1 MLTLPL
7 QDLTRLVE
15 LTPLGLKLHPEVTEE
30 ESRQVFETIARMDT
44 AMDFII
50 GDWIT
55 QHTERF
61 GRESTDSILQQA
73 EFDFVRAMRCEVT
86 CRIPQASRNPKLT
99 AAHHHA
105 VARNTKTEEEQQQ
118 WLATAEG
125 EHLAPAETAR
135 SIRKGEV
142 MRHEERKTEYPSNA
156 GIPFTLES
164 VILRFTG
171 WVKWVQERD
180 PIAEWETDRLR
191 SARNLLTPISSFMAD
206 LEIAISNRKN

>member
-15 LTPLGLKLHPEVTEE
+15 LSPLGLRLHPEVTEE
-30 ESRQVFETIARMDT
+30 ESRKVFETISRMDT

-55 QHTERF
+55 QHTARF
-61 GRESTDSILQQA
+61 GRESTDNILQQA
-73 EFDFVRAMRCEVT
+73 EFDFVRALRCEVT
-86 CRIPQASRNPKLT
+86 CRIPQENRNPKLT

-105 VARNTKTEEEQQQ
+105 VARNTKTAEEQQQ
-118 WLATAEG
+118 WLSTAEG
-125 EHLAPAETAR
+125 ANLAPAETAR

-142 MRHEERKTEYPSNA
+142 MRTEDRKEQYPNDA

-164 VILRFTG
+164 VILRFRG
-171 WVKWVQERD
+171 WMNWMQEGN
-180 PIAEWETDRLR
+180 PMSEWETDQLNRIKHLMGVFLDF
-191 SARNLLTPISSFMAD
+191 AAD
-206 LEIAISNRKN
+206 VEIAIGQRNK

>member
-15 LTPLGLKLHPEVTEE
+15 ITPLGLRMHPEVTEE
-30 ESRQVFETIARMDT
+30 ESRKVFETIARMDT

-61 GRESTDSILQQA
+61 GRESTDSILQQT

-86 CRIPQASRNPKLT
+86 CRIPHASRNPKLS

-118 WLATAEG
+118 WLSTAEG

-142 MRHEERKTEYPSNA
+142 MRHEERKAEYPSNA

-164 VILRFTG
+164 VVLRFTG
-171 WVKWVQERD
+171 WMKWVTERD
-180 PIAEWETDRLR
+180 PIDEWDAEKLR
-191 SARNLLTPISSFMAD
+191 RVRGLMSSFLTFAADVEMA
-206 LEIAISNRKN
+206 LGKRNK